1 MAYYTK
7 RPTNDDYE
15 RLVNQKWRVVPPEQ
29 RVPQSDVEAQ
39 RGFKR
44 LYRKA
49 TGRKFRGTI
58 KMTSGNRHTWC
69 RRGVWSLN
77 RARQRSRH
85 SGWPEIIHGVS
96 HWVAGNHTHEQL
108 RLERDLTDYA
118 LRLGFHKGKL
128 APQPKPEKS
137 ETELLRIE
145 VQKLDRR
152 IQAAEDRLKKAKAA
166 IKRNQT
172 ILTKVRRQKRTLEK
186 KIPAFQLD

>member
-1 MAYYTK
+1 MAYYAK
-7 RPTNDDYE
+7 RPTHDDYN
-15 RLVNQKWRVVPPEQ
+15 RLVNQKWRGVPPEQ
-29 RVPQSDVEAQ
+29 RVPQSDIEAQ

-69 RRGVWSLN
+69 RRGVWSIN
-77 RARQRSRH
+77 RDRSSWFH
-85 SGWPEIIHGVS
+85 TGWPEIIHGLA
-96 HWVAGNHTHEQL
+96 HWVERHHTNEQL

-118 LRLGFHKGKL
+118 LRLGFHEGKL
-128 APQPKPEKS
+128 APKPQPEKS
-137 ETELLRIE
+137 ETDLLQIE

-152 IQAAEDRLKKAKAA
+152 IEAAEDRMKKAKAA